1 MYSYVLT
8 CIVCIWFVLVCIM
21 CSGMYQYHDVSS
33 GYVSILMYLQYW
45 HIFVRSVYLHVSVCI
60 FRICQYEYVQS
71 VLVTMCMYVY
81 VQCVFACIRM
91 YLQYVSV
98 SQCMYHRYWL
108 LCISLVLCFITSDA
122 TMVSKKMGG
131 HLAVPYPNWQH
142 CQYWQWSVLV
152 CISLYYK
159 WIWMYAYVLVCIV
172 CISMYLFWK
181 IIK

>member
-1 MYSYVLT
+1 
-8 CIVCIWFVLVCIM
+8 M

-33 GYVSILMYLQYW
+33 VYVSILMYLQYW

-98 SQCMYHRYWL
+98 S
-108 LCISLVLCFITSDA
+108 
-122 TMVSKKMGG
+122 
-131 HLAVPYPNWQH
+131 
-142 CQYWQWSVLV
+142 V
-152 CISLYYK
+152 CIIGIVYY
-159 WIWMYAYVLVCIV
+159 V
-172 CISMYLFWK
+172 FP
-181 IIK
+181 